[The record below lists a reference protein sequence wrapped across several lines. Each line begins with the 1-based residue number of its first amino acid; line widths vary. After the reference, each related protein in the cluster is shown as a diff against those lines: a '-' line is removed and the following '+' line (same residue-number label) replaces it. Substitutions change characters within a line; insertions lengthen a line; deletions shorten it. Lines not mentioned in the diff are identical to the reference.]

1 MARKLRQ
8 RRDKMKRLRE
18 LRKAMKLRQSDLAE
32 MLGVSH
38 ATVGFWETG
47 HAHPRAS
54 MLPKLAKV
62 LGCTIDELL
71 TEE

>member
-1 MARKLRQ
+1 
-8 RRDKMKRLRE
+8 MKRLRKI
-18 LRKAMKLRQSDLAE
+18 RKEMNLRQSDLAE

-47 HAHPRAS
+47 KAHPRAS

-62 LGCTIDELL
+62 LNCTIDELL